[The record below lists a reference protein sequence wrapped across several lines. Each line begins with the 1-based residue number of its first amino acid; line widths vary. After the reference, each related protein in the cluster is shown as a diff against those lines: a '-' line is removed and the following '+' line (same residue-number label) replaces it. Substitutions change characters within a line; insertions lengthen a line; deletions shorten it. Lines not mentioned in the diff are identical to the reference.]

1 MNVLIKLNTLA
12 KSATDKLLKKK
23 ESLSNDDLQK
33 QAEAA
38 HQDGIWSYLLEGNY
52 EKVVS
57 IIENNNSMA
66 YTRGAMKELPLH
78 LCFLYNSEKHF
89 KIAKYLLEKFNDTI
103 LTIYES
109 AEYYGEN
116 ILHIAIV
123 NKQLELIQYILE
135 KDVRLLEGRATGDFF
150 KVLSFQP
157 YSFIFH

>member
-1 MNVLIKLNTLA
+1 
-12 KSATDKLLKKK
+12 
-23 ESLSNDDLQK
+23 
-33 QAEAA
+33 
-38 HQDGIWSYLLEGNY
+38 
-52 EKVVS
+52 
-57 IIENNNSMA
+57 MA